1 MLRRPRRL
9 CPKSRYEKQID
20 SASRLVVKHR
30 AHAWLSRCVSA
41 SIRTASTRD
50 ASVHSSRATGWLT
63 PHRRMSMTSIVHL
76 SGAWRLEIPHLD
88 DELLG

>member
-50 ASVHSSRATGWLT
+50 QRPFQPRDRLADS
-63 PHRRMSMTSIVHL
+63 PRRMSMTSDL
-76 SGAWRLEIPHLD
+76 PHVD
-88 DELLG
+88 DGLLG

>member
-1 MLRRPRRL
+1 MSYPHQRCRAARADSR
-9 CPKSRYEKQID
+9 PKSRYEKQID

-50 ASVHSSRATGWLT
+50 AGVHS
-63 PHRRMSMTSIVHL
+63 SMTSIASADRVPYLTHT
-76 SGAWRLEIPHLD
+76 
-88 DELLG
+88 